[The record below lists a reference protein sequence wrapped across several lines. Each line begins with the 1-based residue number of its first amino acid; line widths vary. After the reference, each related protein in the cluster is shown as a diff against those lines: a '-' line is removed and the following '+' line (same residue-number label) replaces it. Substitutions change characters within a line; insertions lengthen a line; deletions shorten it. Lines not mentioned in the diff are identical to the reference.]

1 MSVLCDIIQIDD
13 YMKIEAELTLIMSV
27 TIKQTYYANRL
38 NKKNKL
44 YKMAS
49 RQNTQRG
56 QRGQG
61 GRGRG
66 RGGRGRGGYNGK
78 RRKYKKWKEEPV
90 KKRPT
95 GEKCPFIVGT
105 NEWTCWKRERYV
117 NGSYSPSEPIDPNI
131 IPRVKVIDIQ
141 QEIVDKK
148 MAFLQQTMI
157 DNNWRLQ
164 VGDGELEHFTHV
176 RYPNKMVSVHEHLA
190 RDGRIFKIP
199 LIDKEDDPEGIG
211 CSINYTAGNMF
222 YTIDSNR
229 YTEYNES
236 RTGKRRE
243 AYLEYLSYRLHR
255 KEEFL
260 IEEEAIT
267 AANALQKKL
276 TNKAM
281 SKV

>member
-1 MSVLCDIIQIDD
+1 MGGLRIVN
-13 YMKIEAELTLIMSV
+13 YMKIEAELTLVMSV
-27 TIKQTYYANRL
+27 TIKQIYYANRL

-49 RQNTQRG
+49 RQKTQRG
-56 QRGQG
+56 QKEQG

-66 RGGRGRGGYNGK
+66 GRGGYNGK

-90 KKRPT
+90 KKRPI

-105 NEWTCWKRERYV
+105 NEWACWKRERQV
-117 NGSYSPSEPIDPNI
+117 NGSYSTSEPIDPNF
-131 IPRVKVIDIQ
+131 IPSVRVINTRQDK
-141 QEIVDKK
+141 VDKK

-157 DNNWRLQ
+157 DNNWRLR
-164 VGDGELEHFTHV
+164 VDGELEYFTHV
-176 RYPNKMVSVHEHLA
+176 CYPNKMVSVHEHLA

-199 LIDKEDDPEGIG
+199 LIDKEDDPEGFG
-211 CSINYTAGNMF
+211 CSINYTAGNMS

-229 YTEYNES
+229 YTEYNDT

-243 AYLEYLSYRLHR
+243 DYLEYLNYRLQR
-255 KEEFL
+255 KEEFR
-260 IEEEAIT
+260 IEEEAIAT
-267 AANALQKKL
+267 ANALQKKL

>member
-13 YMKIEAELTLIMSV
+13 YMKIEVELTLVMCV

-61 GRGRG
+61 GRG

-105 NEWTCWKRERYV
+105 NEWACWKRERYV
-117 NGSYSPSEPIDPNI
+117 NGSYSTGEPIDPNI
-131 IPRVKVIDIQ
+131 IHRVKVIESQ
-141 QEIVDKK
+141 QELVDKK
-148 MAFLQQTMI
+148 MAFLQQIMI
-157 DNNWRLQ
+157 DNNWKLQ
-164 VGDGELEHFTHV
+164 VDGDELEYFTHV

-190 RDGRIFKIP
+190 SDGRIFKIP
-199 LIDKEDDPEGIG
+199 LIDKEDDPEGFG
-211 CSINYTAGNMF
+211 CSINYTAGNMY
-222 YTIDSNR
+222 YTIDTNR

-236 RTGKRRE
+236 RTGKRSE
-243 AYLEYLSYRLHR
+243 NYLEYLNYRLQR
-255 KEEFL
+255 KEEFR
-260 IEEEAIT
+260 IEEEAIA